1 MDRIFEQAKDL
12 HVRATYIYGKAS
24 DTAAYVDADC
34 TQKMTVSQMKEIFL
48 RGGVIRI
55 GEALYQPL
63 NFTVASAGTGA
74 VAYVKADTSTA
85 TTAVMGALTAVKD

>member
-12 HVRATYIYGKAS
+12 HVRATYIYGKAG

-48 RGGVIRI
+48 
-55 GEALYQPL
+55 
-63 NFTVASAGTGA
+63 
-74 VAYVKADTSTA
+74 
-85 TTAVMGALTAVKD
+85 